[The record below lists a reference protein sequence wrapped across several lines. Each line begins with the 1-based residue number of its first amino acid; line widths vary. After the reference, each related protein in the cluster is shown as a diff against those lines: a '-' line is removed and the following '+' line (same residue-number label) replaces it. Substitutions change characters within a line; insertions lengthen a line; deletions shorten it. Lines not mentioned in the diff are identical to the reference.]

1 MELRQL
7 EYFRTIADTGSI
19 NEAARR
25 LNMSQ
30 PPLSYQIRQ
39 LEDELHVRLF
49 ERSRRG
55 VVLTEAGRLL
65 YSRAANLLDYARST
79 QLEIAKAG
87 RKRVLRLGVTPTTV
101 STVMPAVAAF
111 AKKNPDVNFEVH
123 DGSTY
128 TLYDYLLEGIIEI
141 SVARTPLRLDE
152 VEAAALR
159 TEPMIAV
166 SAPGAQAE
174 AAGPL
179 RLADLPGRPLIL
191 YRRYEQLILDAFRA
205 QKLEPDVFCTCDDAR
220 GAVLWAEAGL
230 ATAIFPQSMQRLCAG
245 LQVQTLHE
253 PSLQTKIVL
262 IWKKGRKLSPAAQD
276 FLDICLHG

>member
-1 MELRQL
+1 
-7 EYFRTIADTGSI
+7 
-19 NEAARR
+19 
-25 LNMSQ
+25 MSQ

-111 AKKNPDVNFEVH
+111 AKKKPGRQLRGARRQHVH
-123 DGSTY
+123 TVR
-128 TLYDYLLEGIIEI
+128 LP
-141 SVARTPLRLDE
+141 ARGHHRNLRRAHAARLDE

-174 AAGPL
+174 AAEPL

-191 YRRYEQLILDAFRA
+191 V
-205 QKLEPDVFCTCDDAR
+205 P
-220 GAVLWAEAGL
+220 AV
-230 ATAIFPQSMQRLCAG
+230 
-245 LQVQTLHE
+245 
-253 PSLQTKIVL
+253 
-262 IWKKGRKLSPAAQD
+262 
-276 FLDICLHG
+276 

>member
-65 YSRAANLLDYARST
+65 YSRDANLLDYARST

-174 AAGPL
+174 AAEPL

-230 ATAIFPQSMQRLCAG
+230 APALFPPSMQGLCAG
-245 LQVQTLHE
+245 LHVRTLHE

-262 IWKKGRKLSPAAQD
+262 IWKKDRKLSPAAQD

>member
-1 MELRQL
+1 
-7 EYFRTIADTGSI
+7 
-19 NEAARR
+19 
-25 LNMSQ
+25 
-30 PPLSYQIRQ
+30 
-39 LEDELHVRLF
+39 
-49 ERSRRG
+49 
-55 VVLTEAGRLL
+55 
-65 YSRAANLLDYARST
+65 
-79 QLEIAKAG
+79 
-87 RKRVLRLGVTPTTV
+87 
-101 STVMPAVAAF
+101 MPAVAAF

-174 AAGPL
+174 AAEPL

-220 GAVLWAEAGL
+220 GAGL
-230 ATAIFPQSMQRLCAG
+230 HVR
-245 LQVQTLHE
+245 TLHE

-262 IWKKGRKLSPAAQD
+262 IWKKDRKLSPAAQD